1 MPIVNIQGVGR
12 VNFPDSMSREQ
23 INTAI
28 EKEILPQFP
37 EIQAEVPRG
46 FVGGAKDI
54 GASFVSGVG
63 NLMQLP
69 GQISELVGFTRTGD
83 LPEQQKTGIQALG
96 ADIQK
101 FGEEAKSPTL
111 IAKEQLRA
119 REIEKAEGF
128 FQEAGAALRT
138 TATDPALLTSFFA
151 EQVPNLIG
159 TYGFGILGKGGAK
172 LLMKEATEQAM
183 AKVGVGSAV
192 AGGAVMQGTDVGYD
206 TYQTIYKQLR
216 EQGVPDEE
224 AQGIALSKG
233 RVAAIEAAGLSI
245 ASARLPGGTAIERA
259 LVGKGMPGTAGFLK
273 STVGEIGSEAIEEGG
288 GAFAKQVGIQEVF
301 PETDLLKGVGAATAL
316 GGLGGALFGL
326 PASFVNKANTAE
338 LERAKSELE
347 EAKRKAAETLQPQ
360 NVYLAL
366 GYDPTV
372 KGSGVYTPIIVN
384 PDGTTIFPSE
394 RNQFAP
400 TATSD
405 LSEEGLKE
413 KYGIASPEQIKDRTF
428 DADRIRSFG
437 ISPKAN
443 LYKNKDVLDSD
454 ITNPQD
460 AVKVKEALQDY
471 LKKYPKANPTI
482 RKNIEDYLARSEFQ
496 PLPVS
501 ETTTEIT
508 DATTTP
514 EADAQALRDRMIKGF
529 RDRPEIKKIYE
540 EYDKFLQSKD
550 VDKAALSAFN
560 KIVSSEVL
568 KGLGINP
575 VATIYQDPEVLNADL
590 SVPENADR
598 VRARLMAFKDQS
610 KSQKVK
616 DNIDTYLNRTE
627 FLTPQ
632 YIYDILNP
640 PLEVEGKAEG
650 QEQFVFIDPDGNVQS
665 HYGTIVQRGKKRFAK
680 YKDGER
686 ELTENVLVN
695 PNPDQVE
702 ILELYKR
709 KEKLEKEPDEFKKWM
724 MGFGIDPSERADI
737 GIDKRIPNRLFRKG
751 GLFLDDLIRIA
762 IEQQILSPADVDLNS
777 VDGGVSDFRELI
789 RTSVDGGFVPT
800 PQNIRVMR
808 DLESI
813 QNNIEY
819 LENKLKG
826 APEEAIAEEF
836 TEPGTPK
843 KVEPKEELVS
853 KTVTVDDREVPIT
866 MNKTD
871 ERSGYSLVDVNVD
884 AFEENFAKDKNFY
897 VGPEGEGGIGKRYSI
912 FTEFAKTAP
921 SIEAPSVGIDENGRV
936 MFDNGRHRYAYF
948 RDKGLKTIPMSM
960 SPESLENAKKFGYVG
975 EKPKKAITAK
985 DVLAGMDAKELE
997 LKNLP
1002 REGMS
1007 PEQLEVMDM
1016 ADQIEA
1022 AGQAGFAT
1030 AMRSNVASGSINQQN
1045 LNFYRERLQQYLS
1058 QKGQARS
1065 PINENIDFE
1074 TFVEGF
1080 ERDENRLRDQAD
1092 FFGTKTSEIVAKSN
1106 DYIKRLA
1113 KVINDAGY
1121 KVAEINS
1128 TTPTNLQE
1136 IRKKIG
1142 QIAGSTNRLMKEQEA
1157 LDKSYQR
1164 ADIGKY
1170 NKSVETLEKDF
1181 IEADELLGEAPQ
1193 ASKATME
1200 QKKDAEDLAKGVKGG
1215 EVVFQDGDIALIR
1228 GFSVLTGDPVYMPT
1242 KGKTRA
1248 IVDVDNFNGTWINE
1262 ADMKVL
1268 RKAKKD
1274 IEAEAAKK
1282 HKESSFIQFN
1292 QDGLAVSKDIDAKM
1306 AGVIAEWK
1314 KLFGLKGNLY
1324 VSTTEDA
1331 IANRDNFTGPY
1342 RRIQDA
1348 TYNKNENGITQLL
1361 SNGDRYILFKKSTSI
1376 SKMLETLAHEMGHA
1390 HQAEVYNNASP
1401 EIKKQLKDEH
1411 MKWLASQKGKSAR
1424 DLLNSLRAKKT
1435 AETTKISREDLKAE
1449 ELDNYAAYW
1458 TSFSEWY
1465 ADQVARWATTSEKPL
1480 SVVEKFFSKIAN
1492 GLRKIFSVLKNKGYM
1507 PNETFKAY
1515 MDYITSK
1522 DAVRSNQIKPPTEED
1537 QQVLFSKST
1546 MKASF
1551 EGVDEAYAEAV
1562 RKQFTQEKA
1571 TVGQKFE
1578 SLKDNFFERMITGV
1592 FDEFRAIKKFSTE
1605 GYMMARLSKS
1615 IDGGLQGLLE
1625 YGQVYIKDGA
1635 LDIRPNTKGLMKI
1648 LEPLG
1653 TEVDQYQAWK
1663 ALNRDAQMSG
1673 DKRSFDE
1680 DLVNGRNKLTQGTL
1694 NGKPRKAIYEQA
1706 LKEENELNKS
1716 VLDVAL
1722 QANLIDRAAYQRF
1735 SNDIYYIP
1743 FYKAM
1748 EDGSVDA
1755 VNASSKL
1762 TGQYFSK
1769 ALKGGPKKTND
1780 LMENVLLNW
1789 SHILSASMKNMATNK
1804 IIQDAEAMGVAER
1817 AKPMDGKYPA
1827 NTIKFMENGKTV
1839 HFTLS
1844 DPDLVD
1850 AISTISYLGPKSAFL
1865 DIAKGFTNALR
1876 YGVTLSP
1883 AYKIRNLIRDSMS
1896 SAAVSELGPNMLENV
1911 YNGLRMSKKGD
1922 PTFMAALA
1930 GGGIFEM
1937 GTAHEGDQAKLI
1949 KRLIDKGIKET
1960 TILDTPEKIKG
1971 KLQDILNAYNEL
1983 GNKFENAN
1991 RLALYRKLRDSGK
2004 SHLEASFA
2012 ARDLMDFSMQGQ
2024 FRTVKVIASV
2034 VPFFNARLQGLYKLG
2049 RDGITP
2055 TYRLLYNATTGKE
2068 TSLSDKQKAQ
2078 RFMTMSSAIMLASI
2092 LLYGIYKD
2100 DEDFQRREGWDRDN
2114 FWWFKIGDVAF
2125 RIPKPFEIGA
2135 LGTIAERTY
2144 EQLADQGVEGK
2155 VFAERLNHILMDTFS
2170 LNPMPQMIKPLIDIY
2185 ANKDSFTG
2193 APIEST
2199 GMERLSK
2206 QERMT
2211 NKTSG
2216 VAIAMGGVSE
2226 AAAKVLTFNP
2236 DAQGI
2241 SPIQMDYFIKAY
2253 LGWMG
2258 ATIASTTDLAIEPF
2272 TEGTRVRKPVIDTL
2286 AMGFIKTEPE
2296 TQSKYMTQFYENNAK
2311 LQSALA
2317 DMRHYVEL
2325 GDMEK
2330 VTKIMEAKG
2339 DKIALSKVY
2348 DKATKQ
2354 LAELRKQ
2361 SRIIENSKDIS
2372 TEDKRAEMNR
2382 IKILMSDLARQM
2394 EEIRKSK

>member
-1 MPIVNIQGVGR
+1 MPY
-12 VNFPDSMSREQ
+12 
-23 INTAI
+23 
-28 EKEILPQFP
+28 
-37 EIQAEVPRG
+37 EIQLPDG
-46 FVGGAKDI
+46 TIVGDIPDDLDPSAAKAQILRAYPNLALGESRTIGETAKDVA
-54 GASFVSGVG
+54 ASFGSGVG
-63 NLMQLP
+63 SLLQIP
-69 GQISELVGFTRTGD
+69 GQVAGLVTGNIDETTGLQGAGRRLQQIS
-83 LPEQQKTGIQALG
+83 
-96 ADIQK
+96 
-101 FGEEAKSPTL
+101 EEAKSPVL
-111 IAKEQLRA
+111 RAKEALRSQKIA
-119 REIEKAEGF
+119 QAQGF
-128 FQEAGAALRT
+128 FDEAG
-138 TATDPALLTSFFA
+138 TAIGQTIKDPALISSFIF

-159 TYGFGILGKGGAK
+159 TMGGGLLTKGAVKVLMMNATEEAMKPVLAKAGVGGAVGTGAIMQGADIGTNTFENVYNELIK
-172 LLMKEATEQAM
+172 QGVDPDTAMKEA
-183 AKVGVGSAV
+183 
-192 AGGAVMQGTDVGYD
+192 
-206 TYQTIYKQLR
+206 
-216 EQGVPDEE
+216 
-224 AQGIALSKG
+224 LSSG
-233 RVAAIEAAGLSI
+233 RTAAIQAGALT
-245 ASARLPGGTAIERA
+245 LGTSFGAGATIERA
-259 LVGKGMPGTAGFLK
+259 LTRGMAGATTKGVIRGTL
-273 STVGEIGSEAIEEGG
+273 GETLSEAVEEGG
-288 GAFAKQVGIQEVF
+288 GQLASNIQLQQVA
-301 PETDLLKGVGAATAL
+301 PETDIMKGVGAAAGL
-316 GGLGGALFGL
+316 GAIGGALFGL
-326 PASFVNKANTAE
+326 PASFVNKANAIE
-338 LERAKSELE
+338 LERAKAQLE

-360 NVYLAL
+360 NVNLAI

-372 KGSGVYTPIIVN
+372 EGSGVYTPIIVN

-394 RNQFAP
+394 RTQFAP
-400 TATSD
+400 TATSE
-405 LSEEGLKE
+405 LSEEGFRE

-443 LYKNKDVLDSD
+443 LYKNQDVLGAD
-454 ITNPQD
+454 IANPQE
-460 AVKVKEALQDY
+460 AAKVKEALQDY

-482 RKNIEDYLARSEFQ
+482 RKNIEDYLARPEFQ

-501 ETTTEIT
+501 ETPTEIT
-508 DATTTP
+508 EATTTP

-540 EYDKFLQSKD
+540 EYDKFIQSKD

-598 VRARLMAFKDQS
+598 VRAKLMAFKDQS

-616 DNIDTYLNRTE
+616 DNIDTYLNRAE

-650 QEQFVFIDPDGNVQS
+650 QEQFVFIDPEGNVQS

-836 TEPGTPK
+836 TEPGAPK

-853 KTVTVDDREVPIT
+853 KAVNIDGREVPIT

-884 AFEENFAKDKNFY
+884 AFEENFAKNKNFY

-985 DVLAGMDAKELE
+985 DVLAGMDA
-997 LKNLP
+997 
-1002 REGMS
+1002 
-1007 PEQLEVMDM
+1007 
-1016 ADQIEA
+1016 
-1022 AGQAGFAT
+1022 
-1030 AMRSNVASGSINQQN
+1030 
-1045 LNFYRERLQQYLS
+1045 
-1058 QKGQARS
+1058 
-1065 PINENIDFE
+1065 
-1074 TFVEGF
+1074 
-1080 ERDENRLRDQAD
+1080 
-1092 FFGTKTSEIVAKSN
+1092 N
-1106 DYIKRLA
+1106 D
-1113 KVINDAGY
+1113 
-1121 KVAEINS
+1121 
-1128 TTPTNLQE
+1128 
-1136 IRKKIG
+1136 
-1142 QIAGSTNRLMKEQEA
+1142 
-1157 LDKSYQR
+1157 
-1164 ADIGKY
+1164 
-1170 NKSVETLEKDF
+1170 

-1193 ASKATME
+1193 ASKTTME

-1228 GFSVLTGDPVYMPT
+1228 GFSALTGDPVYTPT

-1248 IVDVDNFNGTWINE
+1248 RVDVDTFNGTWINE

-1314 KLFGLKGNLY
+1314 KLFGLKDNLY

-1390 HQAEVYNNASP
+1390 HQSEVYNNASP
-1401 EIKKQLKDEH
+1401 EIKKQLKEEH

-1537 QQVLFSKST
+1537 QQVLFSRST

-1562 RKQFTQEKA
+1562 RKQFTQKKA

-1578 SLKDNFFERMITGV
+1578 SLKDNFFERFITGV
-1592 FDEFRAIKKFSTE
+1592 FDEFRAIKKYSTE

-1625 YGQVYIKDGA
+1625 HGQVYLKDGA

-1663 ALNRDAQMSG
+1663 ALNRDAQMSA

-1716 VLDVAL
+1716 VLDVAFESG
-1722 QANLIDRAAYQRF
+1722 LIDRAAYQRF

-1743 FYKAM
+1743 FYKEM
-1748 EDGSVDA
+1748 EDGSVES

-1789 SHILSASMKNMATNK
+1789 SHILSASMKNQAT
-1804 IIQDAEAMGVAER
+1804 IQTINDAESMGAAER
-1817 AKPMDGKYPA
+1817 SKPMDGKYPA

-1896 SAAVSELGPNMLENV
+1896 SAAVSELGPNMFENV

-1922 PTFMAALA
+1922 PTFVAALA

-1949 KRLIDKGIKET
+1949 KRLIDKGIKES

-1971 KLQDILNAYNEL
+1971 KLQDILNSYNEL

-1991 RLALYRKLRDSGK
+1991 RLALYKKLRDSGK

-2055 TYRLLYNATTGKE
+2055 TYRLIYNATTGKE
-2068 TSLSDKQKAQ
+2068 TSASDKQKAQ
-2078 RFMTMSSAIMLASI
+2078 RFMTMSSAIMLASV

-2193 APIEST
+2193 APIESA

-2211 NKTSG
+2211 NRTSG
-2216 VAIAMGGVSE
+2216 VAVALGGVSE
-2226 AAAKVLTFNP
+2226 GAAKVLTFNP

-2258 ATIASTTDLAIEPF
+2258 ATIASTTDLAMEPF
-2272 TEGTRVRKPVIDTL
+2272 TEGTRVRKPVIDTVAL
-2286 AMGFIKTEPE
+2286 GFIKTEPE

-2317 DMRHYVEL
+2317 DMRHYAEL

-2330 VTKIMEAKG
+2330 VTKILEEKG

-2382 IKILMSDLARQM
+2382 IKILMSDIAKQM
-2394 EEIRKSK
+2394 EDIRKSK

>member
-1 MPIVNIQGVGR
+1 MPY
-12 VNFPDSMSREQ
+12 
-23 INTAI
+23 
-28 EKEILPQFP
+28 
-37 EIQAEVPRG
+37 EIQLPDG
-46 FVGGAKDI
+46 TIVGDIPDDLDPSAAKAQILKAYPELALGEKRTLGETAKDVA
-54 GASFVSGVG
+54 ASFGSGVG
-63 NLMQLP
+63 SLLQIP
-69 GQISELVGFTRTGD
+69 GQVAGLVTGNIDETTGLQGAGRRLQQIS
-83 LPEQQKTGIQALG
+83 
-96 ADIQK
+96 
-101 FGEEAKSPTL
+101 EEAKSPVL
-111 IAKEQLRA
+111 RAKEALRSQK
-119 REIEKAEGF
+119 ISQAEGLLD
-128 FQEAGAALRT
+128 EAG
-138 TATDPALLTSFFA
+138 TAIGQTLKDPALLGSFIF

-159 TYGFGILGKGGAK
+159 TMGGGLLTKGVVKALMVNTTEEAMKPALAKAGVRGAVGTGAIMQGADIGTNTFENVYNE
-172 LLMKEATEQAM
+172 LISQGVDQDTAMKEA
-183 AKVGVGSAV
+183 
-192 AGGAVMQGTDVGYD
+192 
-206 TYQTIYKQLR
+206 
-216 EQGVPDEE
+216 
-224 AQGIALSKG
+224 LSSG
-233 RVAAIEAAGLSI
+233 RTAAIQAGALT
-245 ASARLPGGTAIERA
+245 LGTSFGAGATIERA
-259 LVGKGMPGTAGFLK
+259 LTKGMAGVPKAGIIRGTL
-273 STVGEIGSEAIEEGG
+273 GETLSEAVEEGG
-288 GAFAKQVGIQEVF
+288 GQLASNIQLQQVA
-301 PETDLLKGVGAATAL
+301 PETDLLKGVGAAAGL
-316 GGLGGALFGL
+316 GAIGGALFGL
-326 PASFVNKANTAE
+326 PASFVNKANAAE
-338 LERAKSELE
+338 LERAKAQLD
-347 EAKRKAAETLQPQ
+347 EAKRRAAETLQPQ
-360 NVYLAL
+360 NVNLAI

-372 KGSGVYTPIIVN
+372 EG
-384 PDGTTIFPSE
+384 
-394 RNQFAP
+394 AP
-400 TATSD
+400 TATSE
-405 LSEEGLKE
+405 LSEEGFRE

-443 LYKNKDVLDSD
+443 LYKNKDVLGAD
-454 ITNPQD
+454 IANPQE
-460 AVKVKEALQDY
+460 AAKVKEALQDY

-482 RKNIEDYLARSEFQ
+482 RKNIEDYLARPEFQ

-501 ETTTEIT
+501 ETPTEIT
-508 DATTTP
+508 EATTTP

-529 RDRPEIKKIYE
+529 RDRPEIKKIYD

-598 VRARLMAFKDQS
+598 VRAKLMAFKDQS
-610 KSQKVK
+610 KSQRVK
-616 DNIDTYLNRTE
+616 DNIDTYLNRAE

-640 PLEVEGKAEG
+640 PVEVEGKAEG
-650 QEQFVFIDPDGNVQS
+650 QEQFVFIDPEGNVQTK
-665 HYGTIVQRGKKRFAK
+665 YGNIVQRGKKRFAK

-709 KEKLEKEPDEFKKWM
+709 KEQLEKEPDEFKKWL

-751 GLFLDDLIRIA
+751 GMFLDDLIRIA
-762 IEQQILSPADVDLNS
+762 IEQNILTAADVDLNS

-800 PQNIRVMR
+800 PQNIRVIR

-813 QNNIEY
+813 QNNIDY

-826 APEEAIAEEF
+826 APEETIAEEF
-836 TEPGTPK
+836 RGEETPTSK
-843 KVEPKEELVS
+843 KEENKQYFSTEFTTS
-853 KTVTVDDREVPIT
+853 KD
-866 MNKTD
+866 
-871 ERSGYSLVDVNVD
+871 GYI
-884 AFEENFAKDKNFY
+884 ADKNGKPIVFY
-897 VGPEGEGGIGKRYSI
+897 HTTRALDENGKQIKELIPGGPEGTGSGKAIWFGSDPNQLQAAHNAPVGKEGSYTIPAYIKMENPLY
-912 FTEFAKTAP
+912 
-921 SIEAPSVGIDENGRV
+921 IDEFNYEEQRAKWGPDLPFSLSDERVQKLKDAGFDGIISEIGDQNGRV
-936 MFDNGRHRYAYF
+936 EEVVVFDKNQITFKADYQATTQSI
-948 RDKGLKTIPMSM
+948 KLS
-960 SPESLENAKKFGYVG
+960 G
-975 EKPKKAITAK
+975 E
-985 DVLAGMDAKELE
+985 D
-997 LKNLP
+997 
-1002 REGMS
+1002 
-1007 PEQLEVMDM
+1007 
-1016 ADQIEA
+1016 
-1022 AGQAGFAT
+1022 
-1030 AMRSNVASGSINQQN
+1030 
-1045 LNFYRERLQQYLS
+1045 
-1058 QKGQARS
+1058 
-1065 PINENIDFE
+1065 
-1074 TFVEGF
+1074 
-1080 ERDENRLRDQAD
+1080 
-1092 FFGTKTSEIVAKSN
+1092 
-1106 DYIKRLA
+1106 
-1113 KVINDAGY
+1113 
-1121 KVAEINS
+1121 
-1128 TTPTNLQE
+1128 
-1136 IRKKIG
+1136 
-1142 QIAGSTNRLMKEQEA
+1142 
-1157 LDKSYQR
+1157 
-1164 ADIGKY
+1164 
-1170 NKSVETLEKDF
+1170 
-1181 IEADELLGEAPQ
+1181 PQ

-1306 AGVIAEWK
+1306 AGVISEWK

-1480 SVVEKFFSKIAN
+1480 TVVEKFFSKIAN

-1537 QQVLFSKST
+1537 QQPLFSRST

-1578 SLKDNFFERMITGV
+1578 SLKDNFFERFITGV
-1592 FDEFRAIKKFSTE
+1592 FDEFRAIKKYSTE

-1625 YGQVYIKDGA
+1625 HGQVYLKDGA
-1635 LDIRPNTKGLMKI
+1635 LDIRANTKGLMEI

-1663 ALNRDAQMSG
+1663 ALNRDAQMSA

-1694 NGKPRKAIYEQA
+1694 NGKSRKAIYEQA

-1716 VLDVAL
+1716 VLDVAFESG
-1722 QANLIDRAAYQRF
+1722 LIDRAAYQRF

-1743 FYKAM
+1743 FYKEM

-1789 SHILSASMKNMATNK
+1789 SHILSASMKNQAT
-1804 IIQDAEAMGVAER
+1804 IQTINDAESMGAAER
-1817 AKPMDGKYPA
+1817 SKPMDGKYPA

-1896 SAAVSELGPNMLENV
+1896 SAAVSELGPNMFENV

-1949 KRLIDKGIKET
+1949 KRLIDKGIKES

-1971 KLQDILNAYNEL
+1971 KLQDILNSYNEL

-1991 RLALYRKLRDSGK
+1991 RLALYKKLRDSGK

-2055 TYRLLYNATTGKE
+2055 TYRLIYNATTGKE
-2068 TSLSDKQKAQ
+2068 TSASDKQKAQ
-2078 RFMTMSSAIMLASI
+2078 RFMTMSSAIMLASV

-2193 APIEST
+2193 APIESA

-2216 VAIAMGGVSE
+2216 VAVALGGVSE
-2226 AAAKVLTFNP
+2226 GAAKVLTFNP

-2258 ATIASTTDLAIEPF
+2258 ATIASTTDLAMEPF

-2317 DMRHYVEL
+2317 DMRHYAEL

-2330 VTKIMEAKG
+2330 VTKIMEEKG

-2372 TEDKRAEMNR
+2372 TDDKRAEMNR
-2382 IKILMSDLARQM
+2382 IKILMSDIARQM
-2394 EEIRKSK
+2394 EDIRKSK

>member
-1 MPIVNIQGVGR
+1 MPIVNVAGIGQ
-12 VNFPDSMSREQ
+12 VNFPDTMAPEEIQ
-23 INTAI
+23 TAI
-28 EKEILPQFP
+28 ERDILPQFP
-37 EIQAEVPRG
+37 EILAKQNRT
-46 FVGGAKDI
+46 VGEIATDI
-54 GASFVSGVG
+54 VAPIGKGIGSLLQIPGQVAGLVTGRPDETTGLQGVG
-63 NLMQLP
+63 KRL
-69 GQISELVGFTRTGD
+69 EAF
-83 LPEQQKTGIQALG
+83 A
-96 ADIQK
+96 
-101 FGEEAKSPTL
+101 EEAKSP
-111 IAKEQLRA
+111 ALRA
-119 REIEKAEGF
+119 REALRNQKIAQAEGF
-128 FQEAGAALRT
+128 FDEMG
-138 TATDPALLTSFFA
+138 TAIGQTIKDPTLLGSFIL

-159 TYGFGILGKGGAK
+159 TMGGGLLTKGAVKALMVNTTEEAMKPALAKAGVSGAVGTGAIMQGADIGTNTFENVYNE
-172 LLMKEATEQAM
+172 LISQGVDQDTAMKEALA
-183 AKVGVGSAV
+183 S
-192 AGGAVMQGTDVGYD
+192 
-206 TYQTIYKQLR
+206 
-216 EQGVPDEE
+216 
-224 AQGIALSKG
+224 G
-233 RVAAIEAAGLSI
+233 RTAAIQAGALTI
-245 ASARLPGGTAIERA
+245 GTSFGAGATIERA
-259 LVGKGMPGTAGFLK
+259 LTKGMAGVPKTGIIRGTL
-273 STVGEIGSEAIEEGG
+273 GETLSEAVEEGG
-288 GAFAKQVGIQEVF
+288 GQLASNIQLQQVA
-301 PETDLLKGVGAATAL
+301 PETDLLKGVGAAAGL
-316 GGLGGALFGL
+316 GAVGGALFGL
-326 PASFVNKANTAE
+326 PASFLNKANAAE
-338 LERAKSELE
+338 LERAKAQLE

-360 NVYLAL
+360 QVNLAI

-372 KGSGVYTPIIVN
+372 EGSGVYTPIIVN

-400 TATSD
+400 TATSE
-405 LSEEGLKE
+405 LSEEGFRE
-413 KYGIASPEQIKDRTF
+413 KYGIRSPEQIKDMTF
-428 DADRIRSFG
+428 DADRIKSFG

-443 LYKNKDVLDSD
+443 LYKNKDVLGAD
-454 ITNPQD
+454 IAKPED
-460 AVKVKEALQDY
+460 AARVKEALQEY
-471 LKKYPKANPTI
+471 LKKYPKANPAI
-482 RKNIEDYLARSEFQ
+482 RKNIEDYLARPEFQ

-501 ETTTEIT
+501 ETPTEIT
-508 DATTTP
+508 SATTTP
-514 EADAQALRDRMIKGF
+514 EADAQAIRDRMIKGF

-540 EYDKFLQSKD
+540 DYDKFMQSQD

-560 KIVSSEVL
+560 KIVSTEVL

-575 VATIYQDPEVLNADL
+575 VASIYQDQEVLNADL

-598 VRARLMAFKDQS
+598 VRAKLMAFKDQS

-640 PLEVEGKAEG
+640 PVEVEGKAAG
-650 QEQFVFIDPDGNVQS
+650 QEQFVFIDPEGNIQS
-665 HYGTIVQRGKKRFAK
+665 HYGTIVKRGNKRFAK

-709 KEKLEKEPDEFKKWM
+709 KEKISKEPDEFKQWL

-751 GLFLDDLIRIA
+751 GMFLDDLIRIA
-762 IEQQILSPADVDLNS
+762 IEQSILTPSDVDINS

-800 PQNIRVMR
+800 PKNIRVMM

-836 TEPGTPK
+836 TEPGAPK
-843 KVEPKEELVS
+843 KVEPKAELVS
-853 KTVTVDDREVPIT
+853 KTVTVDDREIPIT

-884 AFEENFAKDKNFY
+884 AFEENFAKNKNFY
-897 VGPEGEGGIGKRYSI
+897 VGPEGEGGIGKRYAI

-948 RDKGLKTIPMSM
+948 RDRGLKTIPMSM
-960 SPESLENAKKFGYVG
+960 SPESLANAKKFGYVG
-975 EKPKKAITAK
+975 EKPVTEVTETSAATTISDEIPLYEYDLGINAAMMESVPNPNIVSKAAVDKLIANNLVRQDADGKLHLLPKGNALLNDIRQFRKLNDKAK
-985 DVLAGMDAKELE
+985 T
-997 LKNLP
+997 
-1002 REGMS
+1002 
-1007 PEQLEVMDM
+1007 Q
-1016 ADQIEA
+1016 EA
-1022 AGQAGFAT
+1022 
-1030 AMRSNVASGSINQQN
+1030 
-1045 LNFYRERLQQYLS
+1045 
-1058 QKGQARS
+1058 
-1065 PINENIDFE
+1065 
-1074 TFVEGF
+1074 
-1080 ERDENRLRDQAD
+1080 
-1092 FFGTKTSEIVAKSN
+1092 
-1106 DYIKRLA
+1106 
-1113 KVINDAGY
+1113 
-1121 KVAEINS
+1121 
-1128 TTPTNLQE
+1128 
-1136 IRKKIG
+1136 
-1142 QIAGSTNRLMKEQEA
+1142 QEA
-1157 LDKSYQR
+1157 LF
-1164 ADIGKY
+1164 AKY
-1170 NKSVETLEKDF
+1170 FVPL
-1181 IEADELLGEAPQ
+1181 DESPQ

-1248 IVDVDNFNGTWINE
+1248 RVDVDIFNGTWINE

-1274 IEAEAAKK
+1274 IESKAAKK

-1324 VSTTEDA
+1324 VSTTEYA

-1348 TYNKNENGITQLL
+1348 TYNKDENGITQTL

-1435 AETTKISREDLKAE
+1435 AETTRISKEDLKAE

-1480 SVVEKFFSKIAN
+1480 TVVEKFFSKIAN

-1537 QQVLFSKST
+1537 QQPLFSKAT
-1546 MKASF
+1546 MKGAF
-1551 EGVDEAYAEAV
+1551 EGLTEDEKNLL
-1562 RKQFTQEKA
+1562 RKQFVQEEA

-1578 SLKDNFFERMITGV
+1578 NLKDNFFERFITGV
-1592 FDEFRAIKKFSTE
+1592 FDEFRAIKKYSTE

-1625 YGQVYIKDGA
+1625 HGQVYLKDGA
-1635 LDIRPNTKGLMKI
+1635 LDIRPNTKGLLAI

-1653 TEVDQYQAWK
+1653 TEVDQYQMWK
-1663 ALNRDAQMSG
+1663 ALNRDSRMPP
-1673 DKRSFDE
+1673 DKRSFD
-1680 DLVNGRNKLTQGTL
+1680 DATIQLRDKLSQGKL
-1694 NGKPRKAIYEQA
+1694 NGKSRKELYDKA
-1706 LKEENELNKS
+1706 LQEENQLNKS
-1716 VLDVAL
+1716 VLDVARETG
-1722 QANLIDRAAYQRF
+1722 LIDNAAYQVF

-1743 FYKAM
+1743 FYKQM

-1769 ALKGGPKKTND
+1769 ALKGGEKKVND

-1789 SHILSASMKNMATNK
+1789 SHILSASMKNQATTK
-1804 IIQDAEAMGVAER
+1804 TIEAAESMGAADR

-1896 SAAVSELGPNMLENV
+1896 SAAVSELGPNMFENV

-1949 KRLIDKGIKET
+1949 KRLIDKGVKEG

-1971 KLQDILNAYNEL
+1971 KLQDLLNSYNEL
-1983 GNKFENAN
+1983 GNRFENAN
-1991 RLALYRKLRDSGK
+1991 RLALYKKLRDSGK

-2024 FRTVKVIASV
+2024 FRTVKVISSL

-2055 TYRLLYNATTGKE
+2055 TYRVIANATTGAPLQIGDKE
-2068 TSLSDKQKAQ
+2068 KAQ

-2144 EQLADQGVEGK
+2144 EQLADEGVEGK

-2193 APIEST
+2193 APIESA

-2216 VAIAMGGVSE
+2216 VAVALGSISE
-2226 AAAKVLTFNP
+2226 GAAKVLTFNP

-2241 SPIQMDYFIKAY
+2241 SPIQMDYFIKSY

-2258 ATIASTTDLAIEPF
+2258 ATAASTADLAVEPF

-2317 DMRHYVEL
+2317 DMRHYAEL

-2330 VTKIMEAKG
+2330 VTKIMEEKG

-2382 IKILMSDLARQM
+2382 IKILMSDIARQM
-2394 EEIRKSK
+2394 EDIRKSR